1 MTALRSAA
9 SHHCIAALSL
19 ALNCAHLFRCQD
31 EVDGEF
37 FQALEDE
44 LEKVNSAFVEHASQ
58 IELAFDQLGSVQAGS
73 KSGVGGRGGSY
84 ASMAPAAAPGTDEAL
99 ASSPSAAA
107 TADSERRKEQVFYD
121 AYRTLGRL
129 QTFVWINAKGFQK
142 IMKKYDKRNELR
154 GTGMELL
161 PEFEK
166 RLEREAFCS
175 GKVEML
181 NELFKSRRPDRA
193 SMSRSVGAGGSGG
206 GGGMSMQLLAG
217 NANSELAEEI
227 AARLGVPLAP
237 AKIGRFPDGEI
248 SIQILENVRNADVYI
263 IQPTCPPVN
272 DNLMELLLCTSAVRR
287 AAAARVTAIVPYYGY
302 GRQDR
307 KERPDDLSNDLPD
320 DLSHQVRA
328 PRQEG
333 ALARAHL
340 GS

>member
-1 MTALRSAA
+1 M
-9 SHHCIAALSL
+9 
-19 ALNCAHLFRCQD
+19 
-31 EVDGEF
+31 DGEF

-99 ASSPSAAA
+99 ASSSSAAA

-302 GRQDR
+302 GRQDK